1 MKAIDKAN
9 ELIVKVLIKFERI
22 TLIEAKKIVLIA
34 VDEIIKVCP
43 YIRHKDWET
52 LEQLNAENIYF
63 VEFWEEVKQEIEKL

>member
-1 MKAIDKAN
+1 MTAIDKAN

-63 VEFWEEVKQEIEKL
+63 VEFWQEVQQEIEKL